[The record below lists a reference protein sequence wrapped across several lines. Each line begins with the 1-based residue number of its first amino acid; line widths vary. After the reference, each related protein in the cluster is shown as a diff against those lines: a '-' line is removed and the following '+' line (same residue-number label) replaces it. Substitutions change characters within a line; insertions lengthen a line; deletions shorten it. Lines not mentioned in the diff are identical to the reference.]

1 MPDIHRTFLIDIH
14 SALCGVYDYLDNH
27 ADWDTIDGVPEP
39 NQAARLLS
47 DVTEVLDRLDRHLL
61 MKDTQ

>member
-1 MPDIHRTFLIDIH
+1 MPDIHRTLLIDIH
-14 SALCGVYDYLDNH
+14 EALCGVYDYLDNH
-27 ADWDTIDGVPEP
+27 ADWNTVDGVPES

-61 MKDTQ
+61 EDTQ

>member
-1 MPDIHRTFLIDIH
+1 MPDIHRTFLIDIQ
-14 SALCGVYDYLDNH
+14 SALCGVYDYLDNY
-27 ADWDTIDGVPEP
+27 AEWDSVDGVSEP

-61 MKDTQ
+61 KDTP

>member
-1 MPDIHRTFLIDIH
+1 MPDIHRSFLLDIH
-14 SALCGVYDYLDNH
+14 STLCGVCDYLDNY
-27 ADWDTIDGVPEP
+27 ADWDTVDGVPES

-61 MKDTQ
+61 KDTQ

>member
-14 SALCGVYDYLDNH
+14 EALCGVYDYLDNY
-27 ADWDTIDGVPEP
+27 ADWDTVDGVPES

-61 MKDTQ
+61 KDTP

>member
-1 MPDIHRTFLIDIH
+1 MPDIHRTFLLDIQ
-14 SALCGVYDYLDNH
+14 SALCGVYDYLDNYTE
-27 ADWDTIDGVPEP
+27 WDSVDGVSEP

-61 MKDTQ
+61 KDTP